1 MQAVI
6 PFYVLTGAPGTGK
19 SALLELLRRQSL
31 DCVDE
36 PARQILAEQRSF
48 GGNGL
53 PDRDP
58 ALFVELMLSRAVFE
72 RRKPRPADRPVFFD
86 RGLPDLIAYAL
97 LYGLDDA
104 PTRNAAHKYRY
115 NPTVF
120 FAPPWQDIYSQDE
133 ERRMTYGQAC
143 DFGERMRAAY
153 QGLGYTLL
161 ELPRESPEDR
171 TQFILDTVAAS
182 GTPEAR

>member
-1 MQAVI
+1 MI

-19 SALLELLRRQSL
+19 SAVLEQLRRRGF
-31 DCVDE
+31 DGIDE

-48 GGNGL
+48 GGNGV
-53 PDRDP
+53 PDTDP

-72 RRKPRPADRPVFFD
+72 RRKPRPADLPVFFD

-143 DFGERMRAAY
+143 DFGERMRDAY
-153 QGLGYTLL
+153 QGMGYVLQ
-161 ELPRESPEDR
+161 ELPRESPEER
-171 TQFILDTVAAS
+171 SRFILDAISAEQS
-182 GTPEAR
+182 

>member
-1 MQAVI
+1 MI
-6 PFYVLTGAPGTGK
+6 PYYVLTGAPGTGK
-19 SALLELLRRQSL
+19 SAVLEQLRRRGF
-31 DCVDE
+31 DGIDE

-48 GGNGL
+48 GGNGV
-53 PDRDP
+53 PDTDP

-86 RGLPDLIAYAL
+86 RGLPDLVAYAL

-143 DFGERMRAAY
+143 DFGERMRDAY
-153 QGLGYTLL
+153 QGMGYVLQ
-161 ELPRESPEDR
+161 ELPRVSPEER
-171 TQFILDTVAAS
+171 AQSILETIAAAQS
-182 GTPEAR
+182 

>member
-1 MQAVI
+1 MSKPVALV
-6 PFYVLTGAPGTGK
+6 TGAGGEMGQLLVP
-19 SALLELLRRQSL
+19 ALVERGF
-31 DCVDE
+31 DGIDE
-36 PARQILAEQRSF
+36 PARQILSEQRSF
-48 GGNGL
+48 GGNGV
-53 PDRDP
+53 PDSDP

-115 NPTVF
+115 NPTAF

-143 DFGERMRAAY
+143 DFGERMRDAY
-153 QGLGYTLL
+153 QGMGYTLL
-161 ELPRESPEDR
+161 ELPCESPADR
-171 TQFILDTVAAS
+171 ARFIQDTVSAEQS
-182 GTPEAR
+182 

>member
-1 MQAVI
+1 MI
-6 PFYVLTGAPGTGK
+6 PFYVITGAPGTGK
-19 SALLELLRRQSL
+19 SAVLEQLRRRGF
-31 DCVDE
+31 DGIDE

-48 GGNGL
+48 GGNGV
-53 PDRDP
+53 PESDP

-120 FAPPWQDIYSQDE
+120 FAPPWQDIYGQDE

-143 DFGERMRAAY
+143 DFGERMRDAY
-153 QGLGYTLL
+153 HAMGYVLQ
-161 ELPRESPEDR
+161 ELRRETSEDR
-171 TQFILDTVAAS
+171 ARFILDTISAERS
-182 GTPEAR
+182 